1 MFKEEAGAELDAGE
15 LEAPCGH
22 QLGLAPPRKDEGF
35 IVDNVLMKITNLKS
49 SLKTEQLSKSQRG
62 SPCQALGIPQ
72 HHLLFPG
79 HAAQRLQKVLCGSW
93 FEFWK
98 EKTPVYLCIAFPS
111 LHSAHYSLDL
121 MDSVRHCAPNLI
133 FVWNLGTELFTLCH
147 NL

>member
-1 MFKEEAGAELDAGE
+1 M
-15 LEAPCGH
+15 
-22 QLGLAPPRKDEGF
+22 
-35 IVDNVLMKITNLKS
+35 NLKS
-49 SLKTEQLSKSQRG
+49 SFKTEQLSKSQRG

-133 FVWNLGTELFTLCH
+133 FVWNLGTELFTLRC
-147 NL
+147 